1 MLMKTDM
8 SSAGLGGFG
17 GFGVFME
24 FMGSLGSLGS
34 LVSAIGGVGVINSG
48 GLVAVLE
55 REVGIESRIPP
66 EKDM

>member
-1 MLMKTDM
+1 MVMKTDM

-24 FMGSLGSLGS
+24 FMGSLGS